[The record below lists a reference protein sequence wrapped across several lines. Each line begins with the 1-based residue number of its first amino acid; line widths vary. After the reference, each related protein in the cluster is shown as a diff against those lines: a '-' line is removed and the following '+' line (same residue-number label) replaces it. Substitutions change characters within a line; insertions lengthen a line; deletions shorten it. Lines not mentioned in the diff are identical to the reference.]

1 MQRIFNLMAFAS
13 FIVTGTF
20 VGILF
25 FSIYQLDRW
34 EKEAVERLGAGVK
47 PDIQKQLDKKLKP
60 PINGTPGASLY

>member
-1 MQRIFNLMAFAS
+1 MQRIFNLMAFVS
-13 FIVTGTF
+13 FVVTGTF

-47 PDIQKQLDKKLKP
+47 ADIQKQLDEKLKLP
-60 PINGTPGASLY
+60 VNGTPGASLY

>member
-13 FIVTGTF
+13 FVVTGTF

-25 FSIYQLDRW
+25 FSIYQLDRL

-47 PDIQKQLDKKLKP
+47 ADIQKQLDEKLKLP
-60 PINGTPGASLY
+60 VNGTPGASLY